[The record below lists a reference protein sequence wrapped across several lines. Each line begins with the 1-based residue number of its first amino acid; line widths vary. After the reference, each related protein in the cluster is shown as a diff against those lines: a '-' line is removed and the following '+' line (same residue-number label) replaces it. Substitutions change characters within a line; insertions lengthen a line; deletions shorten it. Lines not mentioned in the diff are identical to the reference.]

1 MPRFLKVLLI
11 WVLALPAT
19 GQVSLPYSTSF
30 AAASQATV
38 KQQWLGPWDQN
49 LRCDGLDSLRFGP
62 ACCSQGQTVPWM
74 GFAPFNY
81 SCTHLSSDSGGAY
94 LRLVNSYQIPGATQ
108 YVWAQ
113 PTVMS
118 PEFRSE
124 ERRVGKEC
132 RL

>member
-1 MPRFLKVLLI
+1 
-11 WVLALPAT
+11 
-19 GQVSLPYSTSF
+19 
-30 AAASQATV
+30 
-38 KQQWLGPWDQN
+38 
-49 LRCDGLDSLRFGP
+49 
-62 ACCSQGQTVPWM
+62 M

-118 PEFRSE
+118 PEFSTNTMGVLSIRAAKNTLHMAHASTPWSSWSSHGNAE
-124 ERRVGKEC
+124 PYTALEVALVPSTGGIAQV
-132 RL
+132 LDTFVLTNS